1 MRRSRAVLFGVSA
14 CALAL
19 AVAACS
25 GEASHSPTSAGR
37 LNFFQFNNADSLANY
52 VNTWYAVSL
61 WKVLTG
67 SPNPS
72 ADIPAAARQ
81 QALNT
86 VLGYA
91 RRVALPC
98 RGAKLSVIAGT
109 PTMVE
114 FWTAR
119 CKIRTLPK
127 GSVAPGAPT
136 IEASLPP
143 GLVAARRRGASCRM
157 HTTDRSPH
165 SSPTSPAT
173 ESTAWSRSHQPIR
186 PNPGPGTSAPACVD
200 RRDSLP

>member
-1 MRRSRAVLFGVSA
+1 VRRSRAVLFGVSA

-19 AVAACS
+19 VVAACS
-25 GEASHSPTSAGR
+25 GEASRSPASADR

-61 WKVLTG
+61 WKVLKG
-67 SPNPS
+67 NPHPS

-86 VLGYA
+86 VLDNA

-98 RGAKLSVIAGT
+98 SGAKLSVIAGA

-127 GSVAPGAPT
+127 GSVVPGAPT

-143 GLVAARRRGASCRM
+143 GLVAAPAEGCVLPQAYNGSIATFVADFDRNGSGSLEPVASA
-157 HTTDRSPH
+157 DQ
-165 SSPTSPAT
+165 AK
-173 ESTAWSRSHQPIR
+173 
-186 PNPGPGTSAPACVD
+186 PGTWYLGPCL
-200 RRDSLP
+200 R